1 MYGTYGTYLTDLMK
15 NENSNTR
22 RNVGIAAG
30 TVAGAG
36 LAGAAGLMLRK
47 KKLRIGTPLSKV
59 TVAKHMPIK
68 LRKATGRVVDM
79 AERVDERLREF
90 AAIST
95 EELPYSSGLC
105 GYQDKPNFPSLYLS
119 RSTNPALM
127 KMPNEGQA
135 VVNYKIRRREIDE
148 SREDGQPLYGGSIEI
163 RSIEPIAGEE
173 EEGAELESTLF
184 LREFAHPIGKRMK
197 FKIQDGLGSHGQTK
211 ASSGFQSVSGRE
223 LRKAGAP
230 KEAMRAAVKMRRAFV
245 KRADG
250 KTMGTSATVWDGPDQ
265 FVDGKYI
272 RRRNGVDIMYEAKE
286 PTISSSLFLREFAA
300 PRDRDGE
307 GRFASGNI
315 PGPDD
320 FAVAQAARR
329 KKVAAGAGV
338 GALAGGALLARSAGG
353 RALVGRLTQGA
364 TRAAGRLIS

>member
-1 MYGTYGTYLTDLMK
+1 MK
-15 NENSNTR
+15 EENSNKR
-22 RNVGIAAG
+22 RGLKIAAG
-30 TVAGAG
+30 TLAGAG
-36 LAGAAGLMLRK
+36 LLSAGGHYIAGK

-59 TVAKHMPIK
+59 TVAKHVPIK

-79 AERVDERLREF
+79 AERVGERLREF
-90 AAIST
+90 TAIST

-127 KMPNEGQA
+127 KMPGEGQA

-184 LREFAHPIGKRMK
+184 LREFG
-197 FKIQDGLGSHGQTK
+197 
-211 ASSGFQSVSGRE
+211 VS
-223 LRKAGAP
+223 
-230 KEAMRAAVKMRRAFV
+230 
-245 KRADG
+245 
-250 KTMGTSATVWDGPDQ
+250 
-265 FVDGKYI
+265 
-272 RRRNGVDIMYEAKE
+272 
-286 PTISSSLFLREFAA
+286 
-300 PRDRDGE
+300 RDRDGE

-338 GALAGGALLARSAGG
+338 GALAGGALLVRSAGG